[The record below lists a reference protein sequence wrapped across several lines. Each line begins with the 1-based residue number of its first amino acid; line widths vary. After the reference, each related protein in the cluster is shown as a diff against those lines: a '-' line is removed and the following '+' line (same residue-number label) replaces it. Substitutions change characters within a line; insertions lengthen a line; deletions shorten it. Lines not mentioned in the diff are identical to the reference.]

1 MGLLYVSKMFQTS
14 HGFTL
19 CLKHVSNI
27 PWVYFMFQ
35 KCFKHPIYSFS
46 GIGLDDFNAAE
57 VGSSVPWDPASPP
70 PLSSVP
76 FSGNDYPA
84 FLYKRD
90 MFHVIKHGV
99 GREACASIV
108 LMLSYRGY
116 FDSEGDLRNLPDRL
130 TRAFKTFKLW
140 CEAEGKNTSLKNFTQ
155 ANLHFLKAKAFP
167 YLGGKGADVTLVLMF
182 LDFFLRLSLISPKA
196 GDETILS
203 AMHQLVQGT
212 LNFLGVMHSHDLWL
226 PHGCTG
232 YMAKQGLTALR
243 AYAYCAKFSMQ
254 INKRLFCMGP
264 KFHSWAHTVFELKH
278 AFERG
283 QRDTLNPCIWNCEM
297 NEDMIGRISRI
308 SRHVSPRLT
317 VLRTLQRYG
326 VAFKSRLRKMKKKRG
341 R

>member
-1 MGLLYVSKMFQTS
+1 
-14 HGFTL
+14 
-19 CLKHVSNI
+19 
-27 PWVYFMFQ
+27 
-35 KCFKHPIYSFS
+35 
-46 GIGLDDFNAAE
+46 
-57 VGSSVPWDPASPP
+57 
-70 PLSSVP
+70 
-76 FSGNDYPA
+76 
-84 FLYKRD
+84 
-90 MFHVIKHGV
+90 MFHIIKHGV

-130 TRAFKTFKLW
+130 TRAFKNFKLW

-182 LDFFLRLSLISPKA
+182 LDFFSRLSLISPKA

-254 INKRLFCMGP
+254 INKRLFCMRP
-264 KFHSWAHTVFELKH
+264 KFHYWAHTVFELKH

-283 QRDTLNPCIWNCEM
+283 QRDTLNPRIWNCEM

-326 VAFKSRLRKMKKKRG
+326 VAFQWSCFEFPYENCRKMVHPPKMKNQVENKEG
-341 R
+341 IYLFSHHQPAAILYIFNT